1 MTYIFINFEANKLK
15 CINMFAKEVY
25 IQRRNALKSKL
36 QASKGILLFLGNSEA
51 AVNYPGNQYRF
62 RQDSNFNYF
71 FGLTDPDLA
80 AVIDLE
86 SGEEVVFGN
95 DVDIDDIIWMGPQ
108 PLLSD
113 KAKNIGV
120 DRTAPLAS
128 LDDYISKCVAA
139 GRKVHFL
146 PPYRYHNMIQLNR
159 ILGIPFDQMKSSA
172 SVDFI
177 KGVVSLRLIKQ
188 ECEVAEIEKA
198 CNIGYAMHYTAM
210 KMMQLGMVEQEL
222 VGVMEGIAISEGLMP
237 SFPIILSQNGE
248 TLHNHSHHQILTEGR
263 MVVIDAGAE
272 TNSNYTSDFT
282 RTLPASGRFT
292 QQQKEIYS
300 IVAAAN
306 NLAIS
311 IARPGITYTEVH
323 QAASRLMAQGLVDL
337 GLLKGDADEI
347 VAAGAHSLFMPHGLG
362 HNMGMDVHD
371 MEDLGEN
378 YVGYDDTYKRS
389 AQFGLGSLRMGKM
402 LEKGHVVT
410 VEPGIYFI
418 PALIEQWKGN
428 GTNARFINFSKLE
441 AYYTFGGIRLED
453 DILIT
458 DTGCRLLGAKRL
470 PITVEDVEKE
480 MMK

>member
-1 MTYIFINFEANKLK
+1 
-15 CINMFAKEVY
+15 MFSKDVY
-25 IQRRNALKSKL
+25 VNRRSALKSKID
-36 QASKGILLFLGNSEA
+36 KGILLFLGNSDA
-51 AVNYPGNQYRF
+51 SVNYPGNQYRF

-80 AVIDLE
+80 AIIDLE
-86 SGEEVVFGN
+86 SGEEIIFGN

-108 PLLSD
+108 PLISE
-113 KAKNIGV
+113 KAQKVGV
-120 DRTAPLAS
+120 TKTYPLAH
-128 LDDYISKCVAA
+128 LDEFVGKAA
-139 GRKVHFL
+139 SQGRKVHFL

-159 ILGIPFDQMKSSA
+159 LLGIPFDQMKSSA
-172 SVDFI
+172 SVEFI
-177 KGVVSLRLIKQ
+177 KGVVSLRLIKE

-198 CNIGYAMHYTAM
+198 CNIGYKMHYTAM
-210 KMMQLGMVEQEL
+210 KTMKLGMVEQEL
-222 VGVMEGIAISEGLMP
+222 VGIMEGISISEGLMP

-263 MVVIDAGAE
+263 LLVIDAGAE
-272 TNSNYTSDFT
+272 TNTNYTSDFT
-282 RTLPASGRFT
+282 RTLPSSGKFT

-300 IVAAAN
+300 IVSAAN
-306 NLAIS
+306 NLAVDM
-311 IARPGITYTEVH
+311 ARPGITYSSVH
-323 QAASRLMAQGLVDL
+323 QAASRVMAQGLVDL
-337 GLLKGDADEI
+337 GLLKGDVDEI

-389 AQFGLGSLRMGKM
+389 TQFGLGSLRMGKM

-418 PALIEQWKGN
+418 PALIEQWKRE
-428 GTNARFINFSKLE
+428 GTNAQFINFGALE
-441 AYYTFGGIRLED
+441 QYYTFGGIRLED

-458 DTGCRLLGAKRL
+458 DNGSRLLGDKRL
-470 PITVEDVEKE
+470 PITVEDVERE
-480 MMK
+480 MEN

>member
-1 MTYIFINFEANKLK
+1 MFSKDVYVRRRASLISKIN
-15 CINMFAKEVY
+15 
-25 IQRRNALKSKL
+25 
-36 QASKGILLFLGNSEA
+36 KGILLFLGNSDA

-80 AVIDLE
+80 AVIDVE
-86 SGEEVVFGN
+86 SGEEIIFGN

-108 PLLSD
+108 PLLKE
-113 KAKNIGV
+113 KAEKTGV
-120 DRTAPLAS
+120 ASTRTLAS
-128 LDDYISKCVAA
+128 LDEYIA
-139 GRKVHFL
+139 GAVKDGREIHFL
-146 PPYRYHNMIQLNR
+146 PPYRYHNMIQLHR
-159 ILGIPFDQMKSSA
+159 MLGIPFDEMKTRA
-172 SVDFI
+172 SVEFI
-177 KGVVSLRLIKQ
+177 KGVVSLRLIKE
-188 ECEVAEIEKA
+188 ECEIAEIEKA

-210 KMMQLGMVEQEL
+210 KMMKLGMVEQEL

-263 MVVIDAGAE
+263 LVVIDAGAE

-282 RTLPASGRFT
+282 RTLPASGKFT

-300 IVAAAN
+300 IVSAAN
-306 NLAIS
+306 NLAIDIS
-311 IARPGITYTEVH
+311 RPGITYTEVH
-323 QAASRLMAQGLVDL
+323 QASSRLMAQGLVNL
-337 GLLKGDADEI
+337 GLLKGDVDEI

-389 AQFGLGSLRMGKM
+389 TQFGLGSLRMGKK

-418 PALIEQWKGN
+418 PALIEQWKN
-428 GTNARFINFSKLE
+428 DGTNAQFINFDKLKS
-441 AYYTFGGIRLED
+441 YYTFGGIRLED

-458 DTGCRLLGAKRL
+458 ENGCRLLGSKRL
-470 PITVEDVEKE
+470 PVTVEDVEKE
-480 MMK
+480 MSM